1 MREFFKRKNTKI
13 TLIICLIWVAFV
25 VTGLFAWLFVKGYT
39 KGLTE
44 FNDVTV
50 GDRDVFV
57 SDNTDKGGIIYEIST
72 KGKVRGMFQTRASGL
87 FSGWDVAQLYAYD
100 RMVYAV
106 LSRIRT
112 DNNQEVHE
120 YELVAFDE
128 ELGPSYRTPT
138 FKIMNTLK
146 LSGFSMGPDGAYL
159 TYLTAN
165 GQNAFVYLVPAS
177 QFVEIKS
184 LHPSYKDEQAFKKQT
199 VQIGEYLTQG
209 SEAGR
214 FFAQAEYIDGI
225 LHTRKD
231 NAVPEPPFTVDPEIR
246 QLFAERDMSF
256 FQRIAATG
264 VNFVAYIL
272 AGIAGVLVIVVVSW
286 LLRLRRRVAYA
297 IFAFE
302 VVLAVMIGFVFLFL
316 MQKTRNIESENYE
329 RFERYFIG
337 TLFENLPTDANLNLS
352 DDLFYDSESYV
363 ILQNRIAS
371 QIAASEGAI
380 RLDDICIVNKDTGVV
395 ALSGSGRNKQYIGEL
410 YGDESAEILSK
421 VNEQKPTAT
430 QHTTLQGSEVSIVA
444 QTLEEQQVYDY
455 AAVGISQYSHITHG
469 FFANYGNIFRF
480 SLILFVAGSVAGLIF
495 FILQAQDIKRLAAAL
510 KKVANGQETVTK
522 PAVVG
527 TDMNYMWN
535 SVFEIQKKIRHT
547 NRIKYL
553 TYEAYYR
560 FAPKNIER
568 ILRKDSI
575 TEVTSGNAI
584 QLSGTM
590 AFLAAPGQHTSNPMD
605 LDRMNH
611 FMEIIEYYQKQQD
624 GIFISSSS
632 DLSFIKLLFL
642 EESRSSANFGIN
654 FMEALREWQKQEY
667 PSTCVLMHY
676 APFVY
681 GIAGTNDQ
689 ASAFLSSRE
698 TENLEG
704 YVEWFR
710 RMRLSLVITAAVRDH
725 EENRY
730 DLRYIGF
737 VLPDPE
743 KTDRRVELYE
753 VLDAC
758 STRVRQI
765 RLQMQKRFAEAL
777 DLFYKQDFYFARNSF
792 TDILREMPE
801 DEITKWYLFECERY
815 LNEADGSN
823 FVGALHME

>member
-1 MREFFKRKNTKI
+1 MREFFKNKNTRV
-13 TLIICLIWVAFV
+13 TLIICLIWAAFIVAC
-25 VTGLFAWLFVKGYT
+25 LFSWLIFRGYT
-39 KGLTE
+39 KELTE
-44 FNDVTV
+44 FNDVAI
-50 GDRDVFV
+50 GERDIFV
-57 SDNTDKGGIIYEIST
+57 SDNTDRGGIIYEISD
-72 KGKVRGMFQTRASGL
+72 KGKVRGMFQTRSKAL
-87 FSGWDVAQLYAYD
+87 FSGWDVAQIYAYD

-106 LSRIRT
+106 LTRIRT

-128 ELGPSYRTPT
+128 ELGPSHRTPV
-138 FKIMNTLK
+138 FRIMNTLK

-177 QFVEIKS
+177 QFVEITTMN
-184 LHPSYKDEQAFKKQT
+184 PSYKEQQEFKKQT
-199 VQIGEYLTQG
+199 VEIGEYLAQG

-214 FFAQAEYIDGI
+214 FFAQAQYSDGM

-231 NAVPEPPFTVDPEIR
+231 NEAPEEPFTVDPVVR
-246 QLFAERDMSF
+246 KLFADRQMSF

-264 VNFVAYIL
+264 INFVAFIIV
-272 AGIAGVLVIVVVSW
+272 GVAGVVVIIAVSW

-297 IFAFE
+297 IFTYE
-302 VVLAVMIGFVFLFL
+302 VVLAVMIGFVFFFL
-316 MQKTRNIESENYE
+316 MQKTRSIEAENYE

-337 TLFENLPTDANLNLS
+337 TLFENLPTDANLNFS
-352 DDLFYDSESYV
+352 DDLFYDTESYV

-380 RLDDICIVNKDTGVV
+380 KLDDICIVNRDTGIV

-410 YGDESAEILSK
+410 YGEESAEILPK
-421 VNEQKPTAT
+421 VNEQKPMAT
-430 QHTTLQGSEVSIVA
+430 EHTILQGTEVSIVA
-444 QTLEEQQVYDY
+444 QTLDDQQVYDY
-455 AAVGISQYSHITHG
+455 AAVGVSQYSHITDG

-480 SLILFVAGSVAGLIF
+480 SLILFAAGSVAGLIF
-495 FILQAQDIKRLAAAL
+495 FILQAQDIRRLAAAL

-522 PAVVG
+522 PVVVG

-535 SVFEIQKKIRHT
+535 SVFEIQKKIRNT
-547 NRIKYL
+547 NRIKFL

-590 AFLAAPGQHTSNPMD
+590 ALLSAPGQHTNNPMD

-611 FMEIIEYYQKQQD
+611 FMEIIEHYQKQQD
-624 GIFISSSS
+624 GIYISSSS
-632 DLSFIKLLFL
+632 DLSFIKFLFL
-642 EESRSSANFGIN
+642 DESRSSANFGIN

-667 PSTCVLMHY
+667 PSTCILMHY

-689 ASAFLSSRE
+689 ASAFLSSPE

-704 YVEWFR
+704 YVDWFR
-710 RMRLSLVITAAVRDH
+710 RMRLGVLITAAVRDH

-743 KTDRRVELYE
+743 NPEHRVELYE

-758 STRVRQI
+758 STRVRQV
-765 RLQMQKRFAEAL
+765 RLQMLSRFAEAL
-777 DLFYKQDFYFARNSF
+777 DLFYKQDFYFARNCF
-792 TDILREMPE
+792 TEILREMPE